1 MSNLPEQICK
11 GSFGRNPHRSGYKG
25 FLKGND
31 MELMLWGGVTVL
43 VIVLVVINLARWPGG
58 PLG

>member
-1 MSNLPEQICK
+1 
-11 GSFGRNPHRSGYKG
+11 
-25 FLKGND
+25 
-31 MELMLWGGVTVL
+31 MELMLWGGVAVL

>member
-1 MSNLPEQICK
+1 M
-11 GSFGRNPHRSGYKG
+11 R
-25 FLKGND
+25 
-31 MELMLWGGVTVL
+31 GGVTVL